1 MEELK
6 TKKPVRRRM
15 RAANSP
21 EPTGPVPPVPPADPS
36 CGHGGCGVACKV
48 RYVGPTS
55 HIRDEHILHAARGM
69 THVWTAAIVT
79 GFAVI
84 LTATIAFNAVQAKTD
99 ARAAVAQS
107 YAQEDLDQKIQS
119 LSDRLSAVEQ
129 SLQRVEATLATGSN

>member
-1 MEELK
+1 M
-6 TKKPVRRRM
+6 V
-15 RAANSP
+15 
-21 EPTGPVPPVPPADPS
+21 
-36 CGHGGCGVACKV
+36 CKV

-55 HIRDEHILHAARGM
+55 HMRDEHILHAARGM

-99 ARAAVAQS
+99 ARAAVAQT

-119 LSDRLSAVEQ
+119 LNDRLTAVEQ
-129 SLQRVEATLATGSN
+129 TLERVEATLATKSN